1 MSKIAVLCVDG
12 VEEIECLTVVDFC
25 RRAGIE
31 VVTVSVTGKRQIM
44 GSHQI
49 CFHADSVYED
59 MDFSEFDAVVYPG
72 GPGTPALGEKAGVK
86 ELAERFLEAGKLV
99 AAICAAPG
107 MLSETGILKDRKA
120 TGYPGCKPEGNALWT
135 ENTVEV
141 DKNLI
146 TGKGPGAASNFALE
160 IIRYLKGDA
169 AEEDIHRS
177 TQMPW

>member
-1 MSKIAVLCVDG
+1 MSKIAVLCVNG

-49 CFHADSVYED
+49 CFHVDTVWQD
-59 MDFSEFDAVVYPG
+59 VDFSEFDAVVYPG
-72 GPGTPALGEKAGVK
+72 GPGTSDLGAQVGVK
-86 ELAERFLEAGKLV
+86 ELAREFLEKGRLV

-107 MLSETGILKDRKA
+107 MLSETGILKEKKA
-120 TGYPGCKPEGNALWT
+120 TGYPGCKPEGGACWT
-135 ENTVEV
+135 ENTVER
-141 DKNLI
+141 DGNLI

-160 IIRYLKGDA
+160 IIRYLEGDA
-169 AEEDIHRS
+169 VEADIRKS
-177 TQMPW
+177 TMMP